1 MKTKSRT
8 ISDEQRDRLMDR
20 LQALLRGR
28 SEILAGILHG
38 SFEAGGPFR
47 DVDLALYIDP
57 DRIEGATFRE
67 YETDLGVRFSAD
79 VGVPIDIRVL
89 NDAPVAFRYHA
100 VKGTVLLVREADFL
114 DDLRARTWDE
124 YCDFAPFARRYLREA
139 IGEGGYSVMSHAW
152 RC

>member
-89 NDAPVAFRYHA
+89 NDAPIAFRYHA
-100 VKGTVLLVREADFL
+100 LKGTVLLVREADFL
-114 DDLRARTWDE
+114 DDLRKNM
-124 YCDFAPFARRYLREA
+124 
-139 IGEGGYSVMSHAW
+139 G
-152 RC
+152 